1 MPKFTLIAEH
11 KDLFG
16 RQLSK
21 TTHEFEVDHIADVLE
36 NVDLFLRGA
45 GFNPDGTLDYQP
57 EFEEPPEWETPEEM
71 EEWDKV
77 GKSKFYFD
85 TERNK

>member
-11 KDLFG
+11 NDMFG
-16 RQLSK
+16 RQLNK
-21 TTHEFEVDHIADVLE
+21 TTHEFDVDYIGDVLE

-45 GFNPDGTLDYQP
+45 GFHPEGTLDYQP
-57 EFEEPPEWETPEEM
+57 EIEETSDDIEEWE
-71 EEWDKV
+71 KV